1 MCQSEETPHEVKCL
15 QDMMKMKT
23 EKLDYQTQRRHDLTR
38 IQSVP
43 DGMLKTE
50 VMMMEWNWITSSN
63 DIARS

>member
-1 MCQSEETPHEVKCL
+1 M
-15 QDMMKMKT
+15 QDMMKTKT